1 MRGFILYRN
10 GARVGATRTNSATFY
25 GLGCGTSYRLAVQS
39 VDGGGN
45 RSQLAS
51 TQLGTALCRFSREE
65 ARRRPAGVGASRR
78 LLNRALAPLRP
89 FPRQLLGPRVMVGV
103 VFLRRGAPLPA
114 PVPPSSGGPRVFVS
128 PGGSDA
134 GVCSQ
139 AQPCRSFGRGY
150 VLVGSGGVV
159 EVADGSYPAQEIVF
173 DPGKG
178 PGVVFEPAA
187 GASVSVAVVDFGQ
200 AEFGRPG
207 PRGVSVR
214 NMRIGMIRSWA
225 GSDGLRWENI
235 DAKSFAILNSSNVTI
250 LGGDFG
256 PCQAPAE
263 GRCLSFVAGAR
274 NVTIEGAYIHDVTST
289 DLANYHVD
297 GLFVRGATN
306 LTIRGSKF
314 RGNDITNIR
323 FQNQECCANANV
335 TLENNWFAA
344 SLQGNGLPRAD
355 AIDIDNPIPNLL
367 IRNNS
372 FAENAGP
379 AFDPGA
385 GTGAR
390 VVGKSDHNLGCA
402 PGVAYVGNLFIPFN
416 EWTGQTPCGPNDK
429 KVSSFGYVNAGG
441 FDYHITAASPAN
453 GAGAPGNCPSVD
465 IDGDG
470 RSSSCDAG
478 SDER

>member
-1 MRGFILYRN
+1 MLEFG
-10 GARVGATRTNSATFY
+10 
-25 GLGCGTSYRLAVQS
+25 Q
-39 VDGGGN
+39 
-45 RSQLAS
+45 
-51 TQLGTALCRFSREE
+51 E
-65 ARRRPAGVGASRR
+65 
-78 LLNRALAPLRP
+78 
-89 FPRQLLGPRVMVGV
+89 QLLRTGPQHVTVKNM
-103 VFLRRGAPLPA
+103 
-114 PVPPSSGGPRVFVS
+114 
-128 PGGSDA
+128 
-134 GVCSQ
+134 
-139 AQPCRSFGRGY
+139 
-150 VLVGSGGVV
+150 
-159 EVADGSYPAQEIVF
+159 
-173 DPGKG
+173 
-178 PGVVFEPAA
+178 
-187 GASVSVAVVDFGQ
+187 SVAL
-200 AEFGRPG
+200 
-207 PRGVSVR
+207 
-214 NMRIGMIRSWA
+214 IRSWA
-225 GSDGLRWENI
+225 GSDDLRWENI
-235 DAKSFAILNSSNVTI
+235 DAKSFAIFSNSSNVTI

-379 AFDPGA
+379 ASTQAPVPVHG
-385 GTGAR
+385 R
-390 VVGKSDHNLGCA
+390 SKSDAQPRLRAGNGLRAKHLHPLQRVDRSGCVRLGRSE
-402 PGVAYVGNLFIPFN
+402 GDQL
-416 EWTGQTPCGPNDK
+416 
-429 KVSSFGYVNAGG
+429 FGYLSADA
-441 FDYHITAASPAN
+441 FDYHISAASPAIN
-453 GAGAPGNCPSVD
+453 AGAFSYCPAVD
-465 IDGDG
+465 IDGET
-470 RSSSCDAG
+470 RTSTCDAG